1 MPGLTHKI
9 FGGTA
14 LYPKVKA
21 LGHYPDYFWWVLRG
35 KPIRSPHLLKQ
46 RTVLEYGKL
55 YRLRT
60 FIEVG
65 TYYGEMIDAVLAHFD
80 RIYSIEVNA
89 ELAALARRRFEGRPQ
104 IHILEGDS
112 QRKLP
117 ELLAGIGEPAL
128 FWLDGGYN
136 LWAGQRGSDDRLLI
150 ELQAILSHRVPNH
163 IVLLDDARGLTG
175 QHGTLTAAQLK
186 AKIEHEFPERQVAIE
201 RDILR
206 ITRRQAVDVYPR
218 I

>member
-35 KPIRSPHLLKQ
+35 KPVRSPHLLKQ

-80 RIYSIEVNA
+80 RIYSIELNA

-104 IHILEGDS
+104 IQILEGDS

-117 ELLAGIGEPAL
+117 ELLAGIRESAL

-136 LWAGQRGSDDRLLI
+136 MWENQRGSDDRLLV
-150 ELQAILSHRVPNH
+150 ELRAILSHRVQNH
-163 IVLLDDARGLTG
+163 TVLIDDARGFTG
-175 QHGTLTAAQLK
+175 ANGTLSAAQLA
-186 AKIEHEFPERQVAIE
+186 AKIERDFPTRKVAIE

-206 ITRRQAVDVYPR
+206 ITAR
-218 I
+218 